1 MTAKNDEDVKRF
13 IDNLWFY
20 AFFFVL
26 LVMIASFGLIAE
38 AQSLHTSQVGSKIG
52 CGPKPLPV
60 TQVLFCA

>member
-38 AQSLHTSQVGSKIG
+38 A
-52 CGPKPLPV
+52 
-60 TQVLFCA
+60 